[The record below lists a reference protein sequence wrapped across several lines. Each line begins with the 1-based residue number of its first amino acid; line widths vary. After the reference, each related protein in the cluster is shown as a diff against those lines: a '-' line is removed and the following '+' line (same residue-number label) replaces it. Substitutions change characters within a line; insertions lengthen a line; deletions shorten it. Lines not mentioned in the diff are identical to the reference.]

1 MADLAAIVGTISFFG
16 LSAGLVNLL
25 VKVTGRAAAAEV
37 TQRSSAGRDE
47 GGLQA

>member
-25 VKVTGRAAAAEV
+25 VKVTGRAAEV
-37 TQRSSAGRDE
+37 AGRSSGGRDE
-47 GGLQA
+47 AGSQG